1 MNDWQVV
8 ERRRK
13 GTRREV
19 SAANVRELSD
29 AFDTALT
36 LHSAPRLKSGSTL
49 QLDQLILQSYSS
61 DVKAALAPLIQKL
74 QKSYATLLASEFL
87 RRFERTLDYVEA
99 QELFQLPEQQAHN
112 TFNMTHAHHL
122 VVYGLSSP
130 AKAITR
136 GVLQALPEHM
146 FALCHKSPREYLNPV
161 NIAPA

>member
-19 SAANVRELSD
+19 AAANVLELPD

-36 LHSAPRLKSGSTL
+36 LRSARCLKSESTL

-61 DVKAALAPLIQKL
+61 DVKSALAPLIQKL
-74 QKSYATLLASEFL
+74 RKSYATLLASEFL

-99 QELFQLPEQQAHN
+99 QELFQLPEQQAQN

-136 GVLQALPEHM
+136 GILQALLATHI
-146 FALCHKSPREYLNPV
+146 CSPATNGHV
-161 NIAPA
+161 SI